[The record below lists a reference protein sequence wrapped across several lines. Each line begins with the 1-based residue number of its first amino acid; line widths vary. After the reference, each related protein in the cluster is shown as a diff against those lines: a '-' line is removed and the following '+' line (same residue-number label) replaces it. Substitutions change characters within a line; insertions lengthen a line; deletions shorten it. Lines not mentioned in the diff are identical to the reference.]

1 MGATTAGEFRKQ
13 VMHYVPV
20 VIIGA
25 GQAGLAMS
33 HCLTQRRIEHVVLER
48 GRIAERWRSERWD
61 SLRLLTPNWMT
72 RLPGWS
78 YDGDDPDGYMT
89 APEFVRYLAD
99 YAGSSD
105 APIKAGTT
113 VLSVRATPFGYRVE
127 TNWFGWETRAVVIA
141 TGQCDVPRIPEFA
154 QRLPAWLHQMTPSE
168 YRNPRQLPEGGVLVV
183 GASATGVQLAAEIR
197 QSGRDVV
204 LSAGRHTRLPRRYRG
219 RDTWW
224 WLERIGVL
232 DEATDEVSDL
242 QRARAL
248 PSFQLV
254 GGPDGRTIDLG
265 TLRDAGVRILGRAI
279 GAEGRALHLRD
290 DLAETT
296 GAAQAALERLLARI
310 DIVADASGAPPA
322 TDAMRTLQFGASP
335 TAFDL
340 GAEGIR
346 TVLWATG
353 YRRDYSWLK
362 VPVLDV
368 AGEICHDGGITPS
381 PGLYVLGLNFLRR
394 RRSHFID
401 GVGFDAAE
409 LAQDIQCHLAVSHRA
424 VA

>member
-1 MGATTAGEFRKQ
+1 
-13 VMHYVPV
+13 MHYVPV

-99 YAGSSD
+99 YAGSSG

-113 VLSVRATPFGYRVE
+113 VLSVRSTPFGYRVE

-242 QRARAL
+242 QRARAV

-265 TLRDAGVRILGRAI
+265 TLRDAGVRILGRAV

-322 TDAMRTLQFGASP
+322 ADAMRTLQFGASP

>member
-1 MGATTAGEFRKQ
+1 
-13 VMHYVPV
+13 
-20 VIIGA
+20 
-25 GQAGLAMS
+25 
-33 HCLTQRRIEHVVLER
+33 
-48 GRIAERWRSERWD
+48 
-61 SLRLLTPNWMT
+61 MT

-78 YDGDDPDGYMT
+78 YDCDDPDGYMT

-99 YAGSSD
+99 YAGSSG
-105 APIKAGTT
+105 APVKAGTT

-141 TGQCDVPRIPEFA
+141 TGQCDVPRVPAFA
-154 QRLPAWLHQMTPSE
+154 QRLRPWLHQITPSE
-168 YRNPRQLPEGGVLVV
+168 YRNPHQLPDGGVLVV
-183 GASATGVQLAAEIR
+183 GASATGVQLAEEIR
-197 QSGRDVV
+197 QAGRDVV
-204 LSAGRHTRLPRRYRG
+204 LSAGRHTRLPRCYRG

-254 GGPDGRTIDLG
+254 GRPDGRTIDLG
-265 TLRDAGVRILGRAI
+265 TLRDAGVRILGRAVN
-279 GAEGRALHLRD
+279 AEGSVLHLQD
-290 DLAETT
+290 DLAQTT

-310 DIVADASGAPPA
+310 DIVADEAGAPPA
-322 TDAMRTLQFGASP
+322 VDAVPALHFRASP

-340 GAEGIR
+340 GSAGIN

-353 YRRDYSWLK
+353 YRRDYSWLH
-362 VPVLDV
+362 VPVVDA
-368 AGEICHDGGITPS
+368 AGEIRHDGGITPS
-381 PGLYVLGLNFLRR
+381 AGLYVIGLNFLRR

-409 LAQDIQCHLAVSHRA
+409 LAQDLHCYLARSHCA
-424 VA
+424 AA

>member
-1 MGATTAGEFRKQ
+1 
-13 VMHYVPV
+13 MHYVPV

-33 HCLTQRRIEHVVLER
+33 HCLTQHRIEHAVLER
-48 GRIAERWRSERWD
+48 GQIAERWRSERWD

-78 YDGDDPDGYMT
+78 YHGDDPDGYMT
-89 APEFVRYLAD
+89 APEFARYLAD
-99 YAGSSD
+99 YAGSSG

-113 VLSVRATPFGYRVE
+113 VLSVRSTPFGYRVE
-127 TNWFGWETRAVVIA
+127 TNWFGWETHAVVIA
-141 TGQCDVPRIPEFA
+141 TGQSDVPRIPGFA
-154 QRLPAWLHQMTPSE
+154 QQLSASLHQITSSQ
-168 YRNPRQLPEGGVLVV
+168 YRNPAQLPHGGVLVV

-197 QSGRDVV
+197 QSGRHVV

-242 QRARAL
+242 HRARSL

-279 GAEGRALHLRD
+279 GAADNILHLRD

-296 GAAQAALERLLARI
+296 DAAQAALERLLARI
-310 DIVADASGAPPA
+310 DIVADASGIAR
-322 TDAMRTLQFGASP
+322 TDDAARPLHFDASP
-335 TAFDL
+335 TALDL
-340 GAEGIR
+340 AAEGIR

-353 YRRDYSWLK
+353 YQRNYSWLK
-362 VPVLDV
+362 VPVLDA
-368 AGEICHDGGITPS
+368 AGEISHAGGITAS

-394 RRSHFID
+394 RRPHFID
-401 GVGFDAAE
+401 GVGFDAVE
-409 LAQDIQCHLAVSHRA
+409 LAQDIECHLAQSYREA
-424 VA
+424 A

>member
-1 MGATTAGEFRKQ
+1 
-13 VMHYVPV
+13 
-20 VIIGA
+20 
-25 GQAGLAMS
+25 
-33 HCLTQRRIEHVVLER
+33 
-48 GRIAERWRSERWD
+48 
-61 SLRLLTPNWMT
+61 
-72 RLPGWS
+72 
-78 YDGDDPDGYMT
+78 
-89 APEFVRYLAD
+89 
-99 YAGSSD
+99 
-105 APIKAGTT
+105 
-113 VLSVRATPFGYRVE
+113 
-127 TNWFGWETRAVVIA
+127 
-141 TGQCDVPRIPEFA
+141 
-154 QRLPAWLHQMTPSE
+154 MTPSE

-204 LSAGRHTRLPRRYRG
+204 LAAGRHTRLPRRYRG

-232 DEATDEVSDL
+232 DETTDEVSDL

-265 TLRDAGVRILGRAI
+265 TLRDAGVRILGRAV
-279 GAEGRALHLRD
+279 GAEGRVLHLRN

-322 TDAMRTLQFGASP
+322 AGAMRTLQFGASP

-368 AGEICHDGGITPS
+368 AGEICHDGGITS
-381 PGLYVLGLNFLRR
+381 SAGLYVLGLNFLRR

-409 LAQDIQCHLAVSHRA
+409 LAQAIQCHLAVSHRA

>member
-1 MGATTAGEFRKQ
+1 
-13 VMHYVPV
+13 
-20 VIIGA
+20 
-25 GQAGLAMS
+25 
-33 HCLTQRRIEHVVLER
+33 
-48 GRIAERWRSERWD
+48 
-61 SLRLLTPNWMT
+61 
-72 RLPGWS
+72 
-78 YDGDDPDGYMT
+78 MT

-99 YAGSSD
+99 YAGSSG

-113 VLSVRATPFGYRVE
+113 VLSVRSTPFGYRVE

-204 LSAGRHTRLPRRYRG
+204 LAAGRHTRLPRRYRG

-232 DEATDEVSDL
+232 DEATDEVLDL

-265 TLRDAGVRILGRAI
+265 TLRDAGVRILGRAV

-322 TDAMRTLQFGASP
+322 ADVMRTLQFGASP

-353 YRRDYSWLK
+353 YRRNYSWLK

-381 PGLYVLGLNFLRR
+381 AGLYVLGLNFLRR

>member
-1 MGATTAGEFRKQ
+1 M
-13 VMHYVPV
+13 
-20 VIIGA
+20 
-25 GQAGLAMS
+25 
-33 HCLTQRRIEHVVLER
+33 
-48 GRIAERWRSERWD
+48 
-61 SLRLLTPNWMT
+61 
-72 RLPGWS
+72 
-78 YDGDDPDGYMT
+78 
-89 APEFVRYLAD
+89 
-99 YAGSSD
+99 
-105 APIKAGTT
+105 
-113 VLSVRATPFGYRVE
+113 
-127 TNWFGWETRAVVIA
+127 
-141 TGQCDVPRIPEFA
+141 
-154 QRLPAWLHQMTPSE
+154 
-168 YRNPRQLPEGGVLVV
+168 V

-232 DEATDEVSDL
+232 DETTDEVSDL

-265 TLRDAGVRILGRAI
+265 TLRDAGVRILGRAT
-279 GAEGRALHLRD
+279 GAQGSVLHLRD

-296 GAAQAALERLLARI
+296 AAAQAALERLLARI
-310 DIVADASGAPPA
+310 DIVADASRAPPA
-322 TDAMRTLQFGASP
+322 EDAMRILRFGASP
-335 TAFDL
+335 TSFDL

-353 YRRDYSWLK
+353 FRRDYSWLK
-362 VPVLDV
+362 VPVLD
-368 AGEICHDGGITPS
+368 ANGEICHDGGITHS

-409 LAQDIQCHLAVSHRA
+409 LAQDIEDHLAVSYRA

>member
-1 MGATTAGEFRKQ
+1 
-13 VMHYVPV
+13 VVPV
-20 VIIGA
+20 A
-25 GQAGLAMS
+25 AA
-33 HCLTQRRIEHVVLER
+33 
-48 GRIAERWRSERWD
+48 
-61 SLRLLTPNWMT
+61 
-72 RLPGWS
+72 
-78 YDGDDPDGYMT
+78 
-89 APEFVRYLAD
+89 
-99 YAGSSD
+99 SD
-105 APIKAGTT
+105 APVKAGTT

-141 TGQCDVPRIPEFA
+141 TGQCDVPRVPTFA
-154 QRLPAWLHQMTPSE
+154 QRLPAWLHQITPSE
-168 YRNPRQLPEGGVLVV
+168 YRNPSQLSDGGVLVV
-183 GASATGVQLAAEIR
+183 GALATGVQLAAEIQ

-232 DEATDEVSDL
+232 DEAADEVSDL

-265 TLRDAGVRILGRAI
+265 KLRDAGVRILGRTI
-279 GAEGRALHLRD
+279 GAEGSVLHLHD
-290 DLAETT
+290 DLARTT

-310 DIVADASGAPPA
+310 DIVADRSGVPPA
-322 TDAMRTLQFGASP
+322 ADATRTPHFGASP
-335 TAFDL
+335 TEFDL
-340 GAEGIR
+340 GAEGIH

-362 VPVLDV
+362 VPVVDA
-368 AGEICHDGGITPS
+368 AGEIRHDGGVTPS
-381 PGLYVLGLNFLRR
+381 AGLYVLGLNFLRR

-409 LAQDIQCHLAVSHRA
+409 LAEDIHCHLARSYRA